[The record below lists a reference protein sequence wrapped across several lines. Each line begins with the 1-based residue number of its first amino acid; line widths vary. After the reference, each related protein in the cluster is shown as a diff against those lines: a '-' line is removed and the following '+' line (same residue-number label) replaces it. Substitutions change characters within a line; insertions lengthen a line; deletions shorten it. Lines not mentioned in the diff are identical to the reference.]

1 VPAHGTVAWTGQVHG
16 SPLKFHEGPGADRGS
31 SNRCRLA
38 CGMAES
44 RRIDFWQSRVKILAE
59 KLGCSRRRRIR
70 TVARITHNCIHRRI
84 ATMIGRKC
92 EFPRNLRTGPISPR
106 GQSLGSAAVLARAV
120 RGMGRRRVGRS
131 TARHTPDAALRIH
144 VRVGKLVLKTQTE
157 EHASALNTSGLRK
170 SPRYL

>member
-1 VPAHGTVAWTGQVHG
+1 MPAHGTVAWTGQVHG

-38 CGMAES
+38 CGTAES

-84 ATMIGRKC
+84 ATMLGRNC
-92 EFPRNLRTGPISPR
+92 EFPATFGPGQYLPAARATMYGRCLR
-106 GQSLGSAAVLARAV
+106 SAAVSARAV

-131 TARHTPDAALRIH
+131 TAQTHTGCRSPNSREGWQTRI
-144 VRVGKLVLKTQTE
+144 E
-157 EHASALNTSGLRK
+157 NSN
-170 SPRYL
+170 

>member
-1 VPAHGTVAWTGQVHG
+1 MPVPVAGRLASSFSSHQDAAACRVAGDLPPGTVAREAIGPKPYPDQCAVDRLGAHDPRLREQAHCLPTERARGRARSTH

-38 CGMAES
+38 CGTAES
-44 RRIDFWQSRVKILAE
+44 RRIDFGQSRVKILAE

-84 ATMIGRKC
+84 ATMLGRKC

-106 GQSLGSAAVLARAV
+106 G
-120 RGMGRRRVGRS
+120 
-131 TARHTPDAALRIH
+131 
-144 VRVGKLVLKTQTE
+144 
-157 EHASALNTSGLRK
+157 
-170 SPRYL
+170 